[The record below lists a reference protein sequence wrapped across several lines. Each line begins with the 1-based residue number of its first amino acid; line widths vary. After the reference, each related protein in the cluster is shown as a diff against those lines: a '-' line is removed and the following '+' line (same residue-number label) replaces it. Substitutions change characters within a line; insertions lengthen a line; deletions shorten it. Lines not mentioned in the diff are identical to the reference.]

1 MPRFIGP
8 FLAAGFFAPL
18 GVVFAV
24 SGITLFDQIAV
35 MEAAGYVQGLS
46 NRTEFLYAHLGK
58 WGVFA
63 VYELLG
69 ISFAIAAIDKVRAG
83 LRLA

>member
-1 MPRFIGP
+1 MPRYIGS
-8 FLAAGFFAPL
+8 FLAAGFCAPF

-35 MEAAGYVQGLS
+35 MEAAGHVHGLS
-46 NRTEFLYAHLGK
+46 SRTEFLHAYLGK

>member
-1 MPRFIGP
+1 MPKSIGP
-8 FLAAGFFAPL
+8 ILAAVFFAPV

-24 SGITLFDQIAV
+24 SGITLFDQISV
-35 MEAAGYVQGLS
+35 MEAAGHVQGLS
-46 NRTEFLYAHLGK
+46 GRTEFLYAHMGK

-69 ISFAIAAIDKVRAG
+69 MTFVIAAIDKVRAG

>member
-1 MPRFIGP
+1 MPRSIGP
-8 FLAAGFFAPL
+8 FLGAGFFAPL

-24 SGITLFDQIAV
+24 AGIVLFDQIAV
-35 MEAAGYVQGLS
+35 MEAAGNVHGLS
-46 NRTEFLYAHLGK
+46 GRTAFLYTHLGK

-69 ISFAIAAIDKVRAG
+69 ISFLIGAIDKLRVG